1 MRILVVEDS
10 KAMRSVLKRTV
21 QGAGYADL
29 TIDEACNGAE
39 ALAAMRAAPP
49 DLVLTDWNMPGMGG
63 IEFLEALRA
72 EGSPVRV
79 GLVTSEQNP
88 AILQRGTC
96 AGALFVVGKPFTAD
110 VLQAALAKAG
120 QGGFR
125 AGSAASRG
133 EAPVATRER
142 GDRGLRAV
150 GRAAGAARPARSRG
164 SRGPRRAG

>member
-29 TIDEACNGAE
+29 PIDEACNGAE

-88 AILQRGTC
+88 AILERAHR

-120 QGGFR
+120 
-125 AGSAASRG
+125 
-133 EAPVATRER
+133 
-142 GDRGLRAV
+142 
-150 GRAAGAARPARSRG
+150 
-164 SRGPRRAG
+164 